1 MSSKAK
7 GKTICCSSD
16 IIESCFSK
24 FKMISKGN
32 KSVGISDLFLCIA
45 AMLGHNNPN
54 KTKESMELV
63 SIKKLKEW
71 KTKNISKTLFAE
83 KIEINKKIDRKYYTK
98 I

>member
-1 MSSKAK
+1 
-7 GKTICCSSD
+7 
-16 IIESCFSK
+16 
-24 FKMISKGN
+24 
-32 KSVGISDLFLCIA
+32 
-45 AMLGHNNPN
+45 MLGHNNPN

-71 KTKNISKTLFAE
+71 KNINKTLFVE